1 MIDFDCQGSMRARR
15 RRAVGMW
22 STWSLRKVV
31 HISIS
36 PLYRATPELHTFT
49 EKDLHNPYSYY
60 ALLMILVSNLTYNR
74 SRVVKVL
81 GSELHLSNSSLRFL
95 KQKSIVYITC
105 HEPKD
110 RTTDQHINKWIYN

>member
-31 HISIS
+31 HIPIS

-49 EKDLHNPYSYY
+49 EKDLHNQASNFFQSKIEIRLNTDLSYNHFQKY
-60 ALLMILVSNLTYNR
+60 IADLEDIKYT
-74 SRVVKVL
+74 L
-81 GSELHLSNSSLRFL
+81 G
-95 KQKSIVYITC
+95 
-105 HEPKD
+105 
-110 RTTDQHINKWIYN
+110 W